1 MSERTRWLVAIV
13 PIVVLSLVFSGAW
26 YFGSYAPHARRTHE
40 VNDALDRIKLP
51 AGWWQES
58 ALEMTGTKDPM
69 WQRLY
74 DAPSTPPAQALPAF
88 AQRLKDAGARPALPE
103 SDCQAMAFCV
113 RVFLP
118 PHFMLR
124 VDALNAVVLEGNCM
138 SNCTEIRILVTEAPD
153 NT

>member
-1 MSERTRWLVAIV
+1 MTERTRWLIAIV
-13 PIVVLSLVFSGAW
+13 PIVVLSLAFTSFW
-26 YFGSYAPHARRTHE
+26 YFGSYAPHARRVHE

-51 AGWWQES
+51 DGWWQTSSVEF
-58 ALEMTGTKDPM
+58 TGGGEPT

-74 DAPSTPPAQALPAF
+74 DAPGTPPADALPAF
-88 AQRLKDAGARPALPE
+88 AQKLKDAGARAALQV
-103 SDCQAMAFCV
+103 SDCQAIAFCI

-124 VDALNAVVLEGNCM
+124 VDASNNVVREGNCM
-138 SNCTEIRILVTEAPD
+138 SNCTAIRILASRAPD